1 VERWREGE
9 ENMVKAAAEAP
20 LCKNGCGKNVGK
32 NENRHKQNRQNRG
45 PWNLFCGPVCAHQ
58 YQKRGEPQ
66 GAAGSN
72 LADSFEVK
80 GDDAVL
86 SKRTTER
93 VRTLDDL
100 IRVCEIDT
108 DTWEV
113 ERWIANKWEM
123 GSVDKAKQPHTTEL
137 YQVKAFLKRKVVLID
152 ARNEIK
158 DLLKQAKQ
166 ERAGVAHPFP
176 TAEPQATG
184 LMLEVS
190 IPDLHAGKLAWHRET
205 GWENYDTKIA
215 EQVFDLALAALIQ
228 RTSQHQFERVLFV
241 VGNDLLNSDNAN
253 NTTTKG
259 TPQDTDVRFHK
270 TFAVVR
276 RMVVRAAERLR
287 MIAPVDVVMVP
298 GNHDTLA
305 VWHLGDSLECY
316 FHTYPDVNIDNS
328 PTARKYYQFGKVM
341 LLLTH
346 GDDGRLPDY
355 PLVMATEQPEMFG
368 ETLHRE
374 AHTGHRHKV
383 QVDEY
388 HGVKVRILPALCA
401 PDAWHSKKTFVG
413 NARAAEAFVWHRDEG
428 LVSTAIYS
436 VPAESRKKK
445 RAA

>member
-1 VERWREGE
+1 MANEQ
-9 ENMVKAAAEAP
+9 AP
-20 LCKNGCGKNVGK
+20 LCRNGCGKHVGK
-32 NENRHKQNRQNRG
+32 NTNRHKQDRQNRG
-45 PWNLFCGPVCAHQ
+45 KWNLFCGPVCAHQ
-58 YQKRGEPQ
+58 FQKVGEPQ
-66 GAAGSN
+66 AAAGT

-80 GDDAVL
+80 GDTATLNQRVRE
-86 SKRTTER
+86 K

-108 DTWEV
+108 SVWEV
-113 ERWIANKWEM
+113 ERWVANKWEM

-137 YQVKAFLKRKVVLID
+137 YQVKAFLKRKVHVVD

-158 DLLKQAKQ
+158 DLMAQAKQ
-166 ERAGVAHPFP
+166 DRAHIAHPFP

-184 LMLEVS
+184 LMLEIS
-190 IPDLHAGKLAWHRET
+190 IPDLHAGKLSWAKET
-205 GWENYDTKIA
+205 GWENYDTKLA
-215 EQVFDLALAALIQ
+215 EQVFDQALASLIQ

-253 NTTTKG
+253 NTTTMG

-276 RMVVRAAERLR
+276 RMIVRATERLR
-287 MIAPVDVVMVP
+287 TIAPVDVVMVS

-316 FHTYPDVNIDNS
+316 FHTYPDVKIDND
-328 PTARKYYQFGKVM
+328 PRQRKYYQFGKVM

-346 GDDGRLPDY
+346 GNKGKHPDY
-355 PLVMATEQPEMFG
+355 PLLMATEQPEMFG
-368 ETLHRE
+368 ETTHRE
-374 AHTGHRHKV
+374 AHTGHQHRFKL
-383 QVDEY
+383 EEI
-388 HGVKVRILPALCA
+388 HGVKVRTSPALCP
-401 PDAWHSKKTFVG
+401 PDAWHAENAYVG
-413 NARAAEAFVWHRDEG
+413 AGRAAEALVWHKDEG

-436 VPAESRKKK
+436 VPAAPRKK